1 MPKRAG
7 MWHHVG
13 STMKMVGNTR
23 FVVGGQG
30 EKGRLP
36 TILLVT
42 AQATT
47 QDAGIGI
54 AATR

>member
-1 MPKRAG
+1 